1 MQKTFLVMALI
12 VPMAFAAPTFA
23 PPAFAGA
30 DTKPE
35 SASPSEMISE
45 ATRTILKAVEMM
57 MQSIPQYEV
66 PEVLENGDIIIRRK
80 HPEPKKPQPN
90 EPPSKTRT

>member
-12 VPMAFAAPTFA
+12 VAMAFAAPVA
-23 PPAFAGA
+23 ALA

-35 SASPSEMISE
+35 PASPSEMISE
-45 ATRTILKAVEMM
+45 ATRTILKAFEIMM
-57 MQSIPQYEV
+57 RSIPQYEV

>member
-12 VPMAFAAPTFA
+12 VPMAFAPV
-23 PPAFAGA
+23 AFAGA
-30 DTKPE
+30 DTKSEPDN
-35 SASPSEMISE
+35 PSEMISE
-45 ATRTILKAVEMM
+45 ATRTILKAFEIMM
-57 MQSIPQYEV
+57 RSIPQYEV